1 LSSAYRKLR
10 YETKTRSL
18 WTVTPRCRNRA
29 VAVAPPLG
37 SNFQISFP
45 FAASTA
51 TTFNVGVVAYSTPS
65 MTMGLLCIS
74 DAREASCES

>member
-1 LSSAYRKLR
+1 
-10 YETKTRSL
+10 
-18 WTVTPRCRNRA
+18 VTPRCLNLGD
-29 VAVAPPLG
+29 VAAPPLG

-45 FAASTA
+45 LAASIA

-74 DAREASCES
+74 EARKASCES